1 MTVQSLATETTTSR
15 LNDLDYHRHIQSIED
30 EIAVILSGKTAFEN
44 LRLLIRA
51 LQRRGILDMVA
62 VDRDSIAAT
71 NDDLAAIGRALD
83 MAHERLKAER
93 QADSI

>member
-1 MTVQSLATETTTSR
+1 MQSLATETTTSR
-15 LNDLDYHRHIQSIED
+15 LNDREYHRHIQSIED

-83 MAHERLKAER
+83 MAHELLKVAR

>member
-1 MTVQSLATETTTSR
+1 MQSLATETTSR
-15 LNDLDYHRHIQSIED
+15 LNDRDYHRRIQSIED

-62 VDRDSIAAT
+62 VDKDSIAAT
-71 NDDLAAIGRALD
+71 NDDLAAIGRALEL
-83 MAHERLKAER
+83 AHELLKVAR
-93 QADSI
+93 QADT

>member
-1 MTVQSLATETTTSR
+1 MQNSTIAPTTR
-15 LNDLDYHRHIQSIED
+15 LNDRDYHRHIQSIED

-62 VDRDSIAAT
+62 VDKDSIAAT

-83 MAHERLKAER
+83 MAHELLKVAR
-93 QADSI
+93 QADI

>member
-1 MTVQSLATETTTSR
+1 MTVQSLATETTSR
-15 LNDLDYHRHIQSIED
+15 LNDRDYHRRIQSIED

-62 VDRDSIAAT
+62 VDKDSIAAT

-83 MAHERLKAER
+83 MAHELLKVAR
-93 QADSI
+93 QADI

>member
-1 MTVQSLATETTTSR
+1 MQSLATETTTSR
-15 LNDLDYHRHIQSIED
+15 LNDRDYHRRIQSIED

-62 VDRDSIAAT
+62 VDKDSIAAT

-83 MAHERLKAER
+83 MAHELLKVAR
-93 QADSI
+93 QADA

>member
-1 MTVQSLATETTTSR
+1 MTVQSLATETTTNR
-15 LNDLDYHRHIQSIED
+15 LNDRDYHRRIQSIED

-62 VDRDSIAAT
+62 VDKDSIAAT

-83 MAHERLKAER
+83 MAHELLKVAR
-93 QADSI
+93 QADI